1 MVFSFVSFLFYAGR
15 DRSSLADTLGV
26 ELVMAVLTEVIAV
39 ASVGFFV
46 RNESSATLTLD
57 ESLIFAVLADIV
69 VSIFVIESIA
79 FRYLNTAIFTKDVF
93 HI

>member
-1 MVFSFVSFLFYAGR
+1 
-15 DRSSLADTLGV
+15 
-26 ELVMAVLTEVIAV
+26 MAVLAEVISV

-46 RNESSATLTLD
+46 WNDSSATLTLN

-69 VSIFVIESIA
+69 VPIFVIESIA
-79 FRYLNTAIFTKDVF
+79 FRYLLTAIFTKDVF